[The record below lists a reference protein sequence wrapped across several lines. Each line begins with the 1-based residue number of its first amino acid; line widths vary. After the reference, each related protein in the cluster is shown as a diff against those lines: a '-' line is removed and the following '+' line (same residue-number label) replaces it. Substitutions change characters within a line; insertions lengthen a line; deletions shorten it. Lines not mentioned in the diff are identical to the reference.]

1 MLSEA
6 LTAAAAAGGTAVVRS
21 AGTDAWPGL
30 RQRVARWFGR
40 GDEARE
46 RAELERLDRTARAL
60 EAAAASG
67 QSERIRDRQE
77 AVWQDRF
84 ETLLEG
90 LPAEQR
96 DAAADELR
104 ALVKEHAA
112 PPEPAGQT
120 PASVFRGPT
129 ACHTTCRTTNS
140 G

>member
-6 LTAAAAAGGTAVVRS
+6 LAAVAAASGTAVVQS
-21 AGTDAWPGL
+21 AGTDAWTGL

-46 RAELERLDRTARAL
+46 RAELERLDRTAVAL
-60 EAAAASG
+60 KAAAASG
-67 QSERIRDRQE
+67 ELVRIRDRQE

-96 DAAADELR
+96 ADVAEELR
-104 ALVKEHAA
+104 SLVAEYGVPSQAAEPVRGNAL
-112 PPEPAGQT
+112 
-120 PASVFRGPT
+120 RGPT
-129 ACHTTCRTTNS
+129 AL
-140 G
+140 GGV